1 MKKVGYKEDPSE
13 LIDINDSETN
23 VTSQGIT
30 INQRLEEDIVK
41 GVATELEH
49 EMWLRVRKMG
59 WSRQEVADFFNCNI
73 ETVKTNLRRV
83 NDKVKK
89 FKTCVKMRGGNF
101 FY

>member
-59 WSRQEVADFFNCNI
+59 WSRHEVADFFNCNI